1 MSWINLLEGN
11 TWFALIWAVVLVLS
25 AYGIDQLARRAGQ
38 SLEGDHRGDFVY
50 HEDHDAWQCPEDQ
63 WLWPHSFDPENRVM
77 RYRGTPSICN
87 SCPIKDTC
95 TSSNSGREIRR
106 HVDPWP
112 ASESAR
118 FHRGIACAI
127 TVMAIAWPVATIL
140 SNPPTADMVLLIGM
154 TVLVILASLPL
165 WSHLKRTPAD
175 PTGVVITK
183 PDDNIVERARQS
195 EDFLRRKTTYGSDR
209 SRSLPGAGKESQ

>member
-38 SLEGDHRGDFVY
+38 SLEGDNRGDFVY

-154 TVLVILASLPL
+154 TVLAILASLPL
-165 WSHLKRTPAD
+165 WSHLKRTPVD

-195 EDFLRRKTTYGSDR
+195 EDFLRRKTTYGSDH